1 MRTFIA
7 ISLDNEIKNHLE
19 QLIAKL
25 KACQCHVRWVNA
37 NGMHLTLKFLGD
49 VSSEKIPEIS
59 KVMDLVCEGYQA
71 FPLEL
76 GGTGTFPPS
85 SKKPRVVW
93 VGVKSNDSL
102 FSLQKELEDE
112 LSEIDFP
119 KEKRTYS
126 PHLTLGRIKS
136 SQDMSLL
143 LSLLESERESG
154 FGRMQVNVLTLFEST
169 LKPTGAEYT
178 KVNTSRL
185 L

>member
-7 ISLDNEIKNHLE
+7 VSLDNEIKNHLA
-19 QLIAKL
+19 QLVAKL
-25 KACQCHVRWVNA
+25 KTCQCHARWIKA
-37 NGMHLTLKFLGD
+37 DGMHLTLKFLGD
-49 VSSEKIPEIS
+49 VPSEKVPKIS
-59 KVMDLVCEGYQA
+59 KVMDSVCERYQA

-76 GGTGTFPPS
+76 GGTGTFPTG

-102 FSLQKELEDE
+102 LSLQKELEDE
-112 LSEIDFP
+112 LAKIDFP
-119 KEKRTYS
+119 KERRTYS

-143 LSLLESERESG
+143 LSLLESEREFE
-154 FGRMQVNVLTLFEST
+154 FGRMQVNALTLFEST

-178 KVNTSRL
+178 IVTTSRL
-185 L
+185 S